1 MSTPEALASL
11 AYPLT
16 LEQRIDMRKKERI
29 KKAPKPA
36 VVNNGTVNHK
46 TNPYTA
52 PELRPFAGRPGAMDA
67 FALPSR
73 RGGGRYYRDGR
84 VEVVG

>member
-29 KKAPKPA
+29 KKAPKLA

-46 TNPYTA
+46 KHPYKGLELA
-52 PELRPFAGRPGAMDA
+52 PFIGRPGAMDA
-67 FALPSR
+67 FDLPSR
-73 RGGGRYYRDGR
+73 MGNIRRYRDGR
-84 VEVVG
+84 ETDA

>member
-1 MSTPEALASL
+1 MHVALDVVRRSVIANMKKHHEHTRSPGIPRV
-11 AYPLT
+11 PLT

-46 TNPYTA
+46 KHPTKA
-52 PELRPFAGRPGAMDA
+52 WSLRH
-67 FALPSR
+67 L
-73 RGGGRYYRDGR
+73 
-84 VEVVG
+84 

>member
-1 MSTPEALASL
+1 MSTPEDLASL

-16 LEQRIDMRKKERI
+16 LEQHIDMRKKERI

-46 TNPYTA
+46 KHPYKGLELA
-52 PELRPFAGRPGAMDA
+52 PFIGRPGAMDA
-67 FALPSR
+67 FDLPSR
-73 RGGGRYYRDGR
+73 MGNIGRYRDGR
-84 VEVVG
+84 ETNA